1 MIQRLFPTAALAIA
15 LFCPTL
21 PAAEPAN
28 LSLAKEAALQ
38 YLNSGEY
45 GRDMARVAAK
55 AGKYLAQRAARPVK
69 PGEKRAIV
77 FDIDETT
84 LTNLSHIVAQDF
96 GYLPPVWR
104 NWVNTGQGRPIV
116 PVQLVYDI
124 AVKNDI
130 AVFFIT
136 ARSESERAVT
146 ERNLQQVGYATWT
159 KTYFEPDNS
168 NEPVAA
174 YKTKIRKQI
183 VADGYTI
190 VANIGDQDSDLKGGL
205 AERTF
210 KLPNPFY
217 LVK

>member
-1 MIQRLFPTAALAIA
+1 MKRRFSLVAALTLA
-15 LFCPTL
+15 LLAPL
-21 PAAEPAN
+21 PAGEPLN
-28 LSLAKEAALQ
+28 LSRAKEAALT

-45 GRDMARVAAK
+45 GRDMARAAAK
-55 AGKYLAQRAARPVK
+55 AGRYVSVRAARPLK

-84 LTNLSHIVAQDF
+84 LTNLSHITAQDF
-96 GYLPPVWR
+96 GYVPAVWDR
-104 NWVNTGQGRPIV
+104 WVAEGQGRVIA

-124 AVKNDI
+124 AVKHNV

-136 ARSESERAVT
+136 ARPESQRAVT
-146 ERNLQQVGYATWT
+146 ERNLRQVGYATWE
-159 KTYFEPDNS
+159 KAFFEPEDS
-168 NEPVAA
+168 HAA
-174 YKTKIRKQI
+174 SQEYKTGVRRQL
-183 VADGYTI
+183 VAEGWTI
-190 VANIGDQDSDLKGGL
+190 IANVGDQETDLAGGF